1 MFTRGY
7 FLDDQIQ
14 ALLPGTCPRNW
25 RTLAAS
31 TSRPFL
37 WNGDGSWWI
46 KFPKTYMSTYIY
58 MDYVGQNQ
66 EFVGIQWDWV
76 RMMWINQISKERW
89 TSRSPSYFGGAIAT
103 WKIGGLVVMMR
114 LRLSNWQ
121 TGRVKSCHSGCWPR
135 GCFVLGWLETNRFR
149 YLSTGKHTKNY
160 GKSQVLMGK
169 LTINDHFQ

>member
-1 MFTRGY
+1 MDFPWFSHWTWWFSIVFCMFTRWY

-89 TSRSPSYFGGAIAT
+89 TSRSPSYFGGGHSYMENRRA
-103 WKIGGLVVMMR
+103 GGHDETPVIQLADWTCQK
-114 LRLSNWQ
+114 LPFWLLAS
-121 TGRVKSCHSGCWPR
+121 RV
-135 GCFVLGWLETNRFR
+135 FRF
-149 YLSTGKHTKNY
+149 GMAWD
-160 GKSQVLMGK
+160 QP
-169 LTINDHFQ
+169 FQIFIHW